1 MHYLK
6 AVKAAGTTEE
16 NAVMKAMRDLPID
29 DVMTKGG
36 RIREDGRVL
45 RDFYVFRVRD
55 KGEMK
60 EPWDYYERIATVP
73 ADEAARPIGSSECN
87 LVKR

>member
-1 MHYLK
+1 
-6 AVKAAGTTEE
+6 
-16 NAVMKAMRDLPID
+16 
-29 DVMTKGG
+29 
-36 RIREDGRVL
+36 
-45 RDFYVFRVRD
+45 
-55 KGEMK
+55 MK